1 MYIIFMN
8 KNSVVLYKNSV
19 AVVNEIEA
27 DKYIIKYWSQP
38 ASPAGKKAVYIEQ
51 KVREKDLVVLHEGP
65 VSSLENL
72 LSFSDEKM
80 SSQIEE
86 VYELLQ
92 SDSTTENQP
101 LSLQELSEYAR
112 NSFIADESWAFYTSL
127 VNDVHFSLSTEDLK
141 NGKIVFIPRTSKEI
155 EQINQKKYEKERQHQ
170 LLKIRRRN
178 RVY

>member
-1 MYIIFMN
+1 MN

-27 DKYIIKYWSQP
+27 DKYIIKYCSQP
-38 ASPAGKKAVYIEQ
+38 ASPTGKKAVYIEQ

-65 VSSLENL
+65 VSSLEKL

-92 SDSTTENQP
+92 SDSSTENQP
-101 LSLQELSEYAR
+101 VSFEEISE
-112 NSFIADESWAFYTSL
+112 
-127 VNDVHFSLSTEDLK
+127 
-141 NGKIVFIPRTSKEI
+141 
-155 EQINQKKYEKERQHQ
+155 
-170 LLKIRRRN
+170 
-178 RVY
+178 